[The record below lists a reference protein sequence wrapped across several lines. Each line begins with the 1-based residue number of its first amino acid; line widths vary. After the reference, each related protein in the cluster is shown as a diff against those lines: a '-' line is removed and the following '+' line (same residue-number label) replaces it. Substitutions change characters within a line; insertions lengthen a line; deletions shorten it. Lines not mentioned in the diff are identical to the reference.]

1 MKCKHVPP
9 CGPNEDCSS
18 DLIPP
23 TIQESVSTALKY
35 CEHGKRI
42 TELCGLCGRA
52 HAERAALFSAVNH
65 PSHYGG
71 DVTYEAIKVIEAWE
85 LTFNTGNAA
94 KYICRAGKKDP
105 SIAKHIEDLEK
116 SREYLRFEIER
127 LKRLKV

>member
-1 MKCKHVPP
+1 MTVIETT
-9 CGPNEDCSS
+9 GT
-18 DLIPP
+18 
-23 TIQESVSTALKY
+23 TIFATSEV

-52 HAERAALFSAVNH
+52 HAEIVALATAVKH

-71 DVTYEAIKVIEAWE
+71 DTTYEAIKVITAWE